1 MAPIQGPGSKIPQI
15 TTTTT
20 QATTQSAPTAQA
32 SATSRPSGAGFTE
45 SSTFERSGG
54 AGETQSVDAKT
65 ILDHWKKTFQPSKDG
80 SPSSMNRSADKVAV
94 KYEAKLNE
102 VLNDPNLTDE
112 QKGEQIKALQK
123 KFIGDCIVKN
133 TEDQAFFGMILKAV
147 SEAGAKIKE
156 AMS

>member
-1 MAPIQGPGSKIPQI
+1 MAPIQGPGSRIPQV

-20 QATTQSAPTAQA
+20 QATTRSAPTE
-32 SATSRPSGAGFTE
+32 ATSRPSGGAGFAE
-45 SSTFERSGG
+45 NSTFERSGG
-54 AGETQSVDAKT
+54 AGETQGVDAKT
-65 ILDHWKKTFQPSKDG
+65 ILDHWKKGFAPSKDG
-80 SPSSMNRSADKVAV
+80 TPSSMNRSADKVAV

-112 QKGEQIKALQK
+112 QKAEQITAMKN